1 MAEDEQ
7 SLLERLGIDIGY
19 TSTHS
24 KTITEKDIGLFAE
37 VSGDYNPVHLD
48 EEFARKTMF
57 GERIAHGVIAISL
70 ISAAVARLPGMVIL
84 VSHSS
89 RFLRPVKIGDTI
101 TATAEVIDT
110 RRGEGIVRLKT
121 TCANQDGKR
130 VVEGETEVRIYAA
143 PD

>member
-1 MAEDEQ
+1 MAEDEP

-19 TSTHS
+19 QTTHTR
-24 KTITEKDIGLFAE
+24 TITEADIVKFAE

-57 GERIAHGVIAISL
+57 GGKIAHGVIAISL
-70 ISAAVARLPGMVIL
+70 ISAAVARLPGLVIL

-101 TATAEVIDT
+101 TATAEVVDT
-110 RRGEGIVRLKT
+110 RRDQGTVRLKT

-130 VVEGETEVRIYAA
+130 VVEGETEVRIYEA

>member
-1 MAEDEQ
+1 MTEQ
-7 SLLERLGIDIGY
+7 EPSLLDRLGIDIGY
-19 TSTHS
+19 KTTHTKS
-24 KTITEKDIGLFAE
+24 IAEADIVKFAE

-48 EEFARKTMF
+48 EEFARKTLF
-57 GERIAHGVIAISL
+57 GGRIAHGVIAISL
-70 ISAAVARLPGMVIL
+70 ISAAVAKFPGLVIL

-101 TATAEVIDT
+101 TATAEVTDT
-110 RRGEGIVRLKT
+110 RKDKGIVRLKT

>member
-1 MAEDEQ
+1 MAEQEQ
-7 SLLERLGIDIGY
+7 SLLDRMGIDIGY
-19 TSTHS
+19 KTTHT
-24 KTITEKDIGLFAE
+24 KTIAEDDIVKFAE

-48 EEFARKTMF
+48 EDFARKTLF
-57 GERIAHGVIAISL
+57 GGRIAHGVIAISL
-70 ISAAVARLPGMVIL
+70 ISAAVAKFPGLVIL

-101 TATAEVIDT
+101 TATAEVTDT
-110 RRGEGIVRLKT
+110 RQDKGIVRLKT
-121 TCANQDGKR
+121 TCANQHGKP

>member
-1 MAEDEQ
+1 MAEDEP

-19 TSTHS
+19 QTTHAR
-24 KTITEKDIGLFAE
+24 TITEADIVKFAE

-57 GERIAHGVIAISL
+57 GGKIAHGVIAISL
-70 ISAAVARLPGMVIL
+70 ISAAVARLPGLVIL

-101 TATAEVIDT
+101 TATAEVTDT
-110 RRGEGIVRLKT
+110 RKDKGIVRLKT

-130 VVEGETEVRIYAA
+130 VVEEETEVRIYAA
-143 PD
+143 PE